1 MAIPAPTNT
10 VTGGP
15 VTITE
20 SQDSRAVVC
29 TDTAD
34 PYTPA
39 ADSRVWQVNAVDVVG
54 ATEIESSIDLVAAGT
69 FPIAVEVT
77 NADGTAAGT
86 EENIVVTD
94 GYTPP
99 SYYTQPT
106 GRVEPA
112 SRILPSALPAVCQD
126 GMVATAG
133 IPDGQKIANAELYG
147 SQLASADR
155 VNVIAGGVG
164 QKIALV

>member
-10 VTGGP
+10 VVGGP
-15 VTITE
+15 LSIDATK
-20 SQDSRAVVC
+20 DSRAVVC

-34 PYTPA
+34 PYTPE
-39 ADSRVWQVNAVDVVG
+39 ADSRVWQVNGVDVNAISV
-54 ATEIESSIDLVAAGT
+54 ESTLELVAAGT
-69 FPIAVEVT
+69 FPVAVEVT

-86 EENIVVTD
+86 EVDVVVTD
-94 GYTPP
+94 GYTAP
-99 SYYTQPT
+99 SYYAQPT
-106 GRVEPA
+106 GRDEMTE
-112 SRILPSALPAVCQD
+112 RILPSALPAICQD
-126 GMVATAG
+126 GMAATAG
-133 IPDGQKIANAELYG
+133 IPTGQKIANAELYG